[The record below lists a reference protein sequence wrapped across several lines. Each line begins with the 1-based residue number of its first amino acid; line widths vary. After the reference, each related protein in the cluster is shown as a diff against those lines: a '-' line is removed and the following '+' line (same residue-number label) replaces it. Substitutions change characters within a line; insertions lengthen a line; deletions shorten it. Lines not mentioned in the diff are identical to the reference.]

1 MPKLRIDSFFLQSGK
16 ICCLF
21 FFQETETAS
30 SFPDNIIGSISK
42 LNVLLIA
49 SRYLRVFVCMWHLC
63 TLCIDFAHFHQFVWQ
78 YLYMLTTS
86 LLKVQ
91 MAVELLEDLIA
102 NQNRRSLDDVYIT
115 ASVRC
120 LMLDIMMNHTS
131 VVTKSNLCYHAWHC
145 QREHAS
151 LFNSMSTYSVKS
163 CEFTRTIFYSFF
175 SLN

>member
-1 MPKLRIDSFFLQSGK
+1 MVKFAVSSFFRKQKARFISRH
-16 ICCLF
+16 
-21 FFQETETAS
+21 
-30 SFPDNIIGSISK
+30 IIGLISK

-49 SRYLRVFVCMWHLC
+49 SRYLRVFVCMWRLC
-63 TLCIDFAHFHQFVWQ
+63 TLCIDFANFHQFVWQ
-78 YLYMLTTS
+78 YLYMLAMS

-91 MAVELLEDLIA
+91 TAVELLEDLIA